1 MIRRIR
7 AWGWRLAATLGL
19 GRTDGDLAEEIRT
32 HIELDVEARRRAGTS
47 EDEARR
53 QAMLAFGG
61 VASITEQYRDRRGL
75 PFVETLL
82 QDVRY
87 AFRSFR
93 RTPAFAASALVVLAL
108 GIGANTAIF
117 TVVNAV
123 LLRPLPYAEPDRLAM
138 VWHVPPA
145 ASFPG
150 VKQFAVSPANF
161 LDWQRQQQSF
171 EGMAIAH
178 YQGYALTGRGQAEQ
192 LRAGAVSPGF
202 FQTLG
207 VRPLHGRWL
216 LPEEDEP
223 GRDQVCV
230 LGYRLWVSR
239 FGSDPS
245 IVGRTILLD
254 GSPRT
259 VVGVAGPEV
268 QFPDWAQ
275 LWTPLACTA
284 EQRAVRGNHN
294 CTVVARLAPGVKL
307 PQAQAEMDGISRNL
321 ARQYPEDDKGWG
333 AVVVPFHE
341 DLVGDIR
348 PALLVLLGAV
358 GFVLLIACAN
368 VANLVLV
375 RTLGR
380 RRELAVRLALGAGA
394 GRIIRQVLTET
405 TVLALAGGVLGTA
418 LAFPGVR
425 LITSYFGD
433 RLPNGMTVQPDMRVL
448 VFTALA
454 ALATGI
460 AAGLGPALRL
470 ARANVVDGIKQGG
483 GRADSEAAGA
493 RLRAA
498 LVVVEVALS
507 LVLLVGAGLM
517 VRSLWKLSGV
527 DAGFDPT
534 NVLTASVEL
543 SDARYPQPEQ
553 QARFF
558 ERVLDRVRALPG
570 VQSAGVVTN
579 LPMGD
584 GGNQWPIQIAGRP
597 QVPMAEQPQ
606 VQGNVVTP
614 DYLRAFRIPLRR
626 GRGLTAADRP
636 GRPPCV
642 LVSEATARWL
652 WPGED
657 PIGQRFTI
665 AFFPGTT
672 WQVVGIVKDVKERG
686 LADEA
691 TRSIYVPMAYMPVGQ
706 GTFVVRTSTSEPGA
720 AAQSLVA
727 AVHEVDR
734 DLPVVDILPMDFIVA
749 RSMTDKRVTMLLLA
763 VFAGLALLLAAVGIY
778 SVLAY
783 SVRRRVREIG
793 IRLALG
799 ADGRGVVRM
808 VVLDALKPTLFGL
821 ALGLV
826 GAVAIRGVMSTLVF
840 DVGAGDPLTFAS
852 VSALL
857 LVVALGASAL
867 PACRASRVD
876 PVVALRDE

>member
-1 MIRRIR
+1 MIARIR
-7 AWGWRLAATLGL
+7 AWGWRLAAALGF
-19 GRTDGDLAEEIRT
+19 GRTDEELAEEIQT
-32 HIELDVEARRRAGTS
+32 HLALDAAARRRAGLS

-53 QAMLAFGG
+53 QAALAFGG
-61 VASITEQYRDRRGL
+61 VDSVTEQYRDRRSV
-75 PFVETLL
+75 PFVESTL
-82 QDVRY
+82 QDLRY
-87 AFRSFR
+87 AVRTFR
-93 RTPAFAASALVVLAL
+93 RTPGFAVAALVVLAL

-123 LLRPLPYAEPDRLAM
+123 LLRPLPYAEPDRLTM

-161 LDWQRQQQSF
+161 FDWQRQQRSF
-171 EGMAIAH
+171 ERMVIARFH
-178 YQGYALTGRGQAEQ
+178 AYALTGHGQAEQ
-192 LRAGAVSPGF
+192 LRAGRVSPGF

-216 LPEEDEP
+216 LAEEDEP

-230 LGYRLWVSR
+230 LGYRLWKGR
-239 FGSDPS
+239 FGGDPS

-259 VVGVAGPEV
+259 VVGIAGPDLA
-268 QFPDWAQ
+268 FPDWAQ
-275 LWTPLACTA
+275 LWTPLAWTDK
-284 EQRAVRGNHN
+284 ERAVRSNHN
-294 CTVVARLAPGVKL
+294 CMVLARLAPGVDL
-307 PQAQAEMDGISRNL
+307 RQAQAEMDAISLNL

-333 AVVVPFHE
+333 ALVVPFHE
-341 DLVGDIR
+341 DLVGDLR

-394 GRIIRQVLTET
+394 GRIVRQVLTET
-405 TVLALAGGVLGTA
+405 TLLAGAGAILGLA
-418 LAFPGVR
+418 LAFPAVR
-425 LITSYFGD
+425 LITAYLGD
-433 RLPNGMTVQPDMRVL
+433 RLPRGISVEPDARVL

-454 ALATGI
+454 ALATGL
-460 AAGLGPALRL
+460 AAGLAPALRL

-483 GRADSEAAGA
+483 GRADSESAGT
-493 RLRAA
+493 RLRATL
-498 LVVVEVALS
+498 LVIEVALS

-517 VRSLWKLSGV
+517 VRSLSQLSRV
-527 DAGFDPT
+527 DAGLDPA

-543 SDARYPQPEQ
+543 PEPRYPERDQ
-553 QARFF
+553 QWRFF
-558 ERVLDRVRALPG
+558 EQVLERARALPG
-570 VQSAGVVTN
+570 VESVGAVTN

-584 GGNQWPIQIAGRP
+584 GGNQWPVQIAGRP
-597 QVPMAEQPQ
+597 QLSMAEQPQ

-614 DYLRAFRIPLRR
+614 AYLRALRIGVVR
-626 GRGLTAADRP
+626 GRGLDAGDRP
-636 GRPPCV
+636 GRQPVV
-642 LVSEATARWL
+642 LVSESTARWL

-665 AFFPGTT
+665 GFFPDEA

-686 LADEA
+686 LAEEG
-691 TRSIYVPMAYMPVGQ
+691 TRSIYLPMAQMPVPQ
-706 GTFVVRTSTSEPGA
+706 ATLVLRTSTEEPGA

-727 AVHEVDR
+727 AVHEVDP
-734 DLPVVDILPMDFIVA
+734 DLPVVDVLPMEFIVA
-749 RSMTDKRVTMLLLA
+749 RSMADRRVTMFLLA
-763 VFAGLALLLAAVGIY
+763 AFAGLALLLAAVGIY

-783 SVRRRVREIG
+783 AVRRRVREIG
-793 IRLALG
+793 IRIALG
-799 ADGRGVVRM
+799 ADGGGVVRM
-808 VVLDALKPTLFGL
+808 VVTDALRPTLLGL

-826 GAVAIRGVMSTLVF
+826 GAVAIRGVMASLVYG
-840 DVGAGDPLTFAS
+840 VAAGDPLTFAA

-857 LVVALGASAL
+857 LGVALAATAL
-867 PACRASRVD
+867 PAYGASRVD